1 MLTFFTNGF
10 SPFARKVAMAL
21 EYKDLAYEAV
31 DGLAHANHARLIAVN
46 PRAEVPVL
54 VDGGITVVNS
64 SDIVDYLD
72 RRYPEQ
78 PVYPVD
84 LKARVEARALERL
97 ADVRIDAILLDCSIW
112 TWADRQDQPPPG
124 LMEAGQRDLDKC
136 FARIEDTLARFASPL
151 LFGHLSIAE
160 FTYWPHLAA
169 LRPLGF
175 KLDAERFPR
184 LAAWYQAMRRE
195 KICMDDARRTAD
207 FLRTIPTNTS
217 FERTKIFWRGDRI
230 EWMLARGFHDWF
242 IAEIKS
248 GRVLWPD

>member
-10 SPFARKVAMAL
+10 SPFARKVAMVL
-21 EYKDLAYEAV
+21 EYKGLPHESV
-31 DGLAHANHARLIAVN
+31 DGLTHANHERLLKVN

-54 VDGGITVVNS
+54 VDGDITVVNS

-72 RRYPEQ
+72 RRYPER
-78 PVYPVD
+78 PVYPND

-112 TWADRQDQPPPG
+112 TWADRKDEPPPG
-124 LMEAGQRDLDKC
+124 LKEAGQRDLDKI
-136 FARIEDTLARFASPL
+136 FARIEETLGRFASPL
-151 LFGHLSIAE
+151 PFGHLSIAE
-160 FTYWPHLAA
+160 FTLWPHLAA

-175 KLDAERFPR
+175 TMDAAKHPR
-184 LAAWYQAMRRE
+184 LNAWFSAMRRE
-195 KICMDDARRTAD
+195 KIILDDAKRTAD
-207 FLRTIPTNTS
+207 FMRTIPTNTS

-230 EWMLARGFHDWF
+230 EWLLARGYHEWF
-242 IAEIKS
+242 AGEIKA